1 MSLFLAGCCHL
12 ITQIF
17 EAVFSE
23 PLLAFF
29 MTAMLLAVV
38 TGLFLYIYRG
48 TKRY

>member
-1 MSLFLAGCCHL
+1 MNLFLSGCCHL

-17 EAVFSE
+17 EAIFSE

-29 MTAMLLAVV
+29 MTALLVAVAA
-38 TGLFLYIYRG
+38 GLFLYIYRG